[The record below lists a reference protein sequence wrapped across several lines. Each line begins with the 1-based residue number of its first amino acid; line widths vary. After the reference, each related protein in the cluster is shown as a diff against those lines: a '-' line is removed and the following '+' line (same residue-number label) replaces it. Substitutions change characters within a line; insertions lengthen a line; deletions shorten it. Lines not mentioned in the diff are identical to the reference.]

1 MPKIFKKLSLIILI
15 SILFLNSMAMP
26 FAVARAEEPTPPSAP
41 STWYNQGFTDW
52 YAKVYGDES
61 PPSEIFGERY
71 TAAQVQWI
79 LYSLV
84 SVPLNFD
91 QDTQKIVACFF
102 SIMSE
107 GGTSI
112 EECGDALID
121 KFEKFR
127 QFMEYNNSL
136 SSTNGEKTLAGLI
149 FSEERQLSGV
159 NYVTKFLENYNIIP
173 VANAQGFGYTALNPI
188 QKYWSGARDIAY
200 ALSVLVI
207 IIFAFM
213 IMFRIKISP
222 QVVISVQSSLP
233 KVIGALVLITF
244 SYAIAGFMIDL
255 MYVIGGMFALL
266 IKTGQFSTQDITAI
280 YKDIFPPNKTGLYF
294 LFHMFWYTIFFAI
307 STLVNMLAIMTSFG
321 QAIVP
326 GIAFSIMAIIL
337 VVWLLVLAIWYTFKA
352 TWVLIKTLISVYIN
366 IISAPLQFALGVFVP
381 TMGFGM
387 WFKKIMADLL
397 VFPVTGLFMF
407 FAWRLMW
414 LSYSF
419 GFKAIANEN
428 ILARFIEFLNNLG
441 TPDANLF
448 DTLWV
453 PEILGFG
460 QTTSGFLVLLM
471 SFGIIAAV
479 PKVPDILKM
488 LLLGGKFDY
497 GSAIGEAMGAFGIAK
512 TAQSAAT
519 DTAGHLAGS
528 AVAGRYGAASA
539 SPTWWGK
546 GIETWAKRN
555 KFIP

>member
-1 MPKIFKKLSLIILI
+1 MPKINLFKKLSLIFL
-15 SILFLNSMAMP
+15 SSVLFLNSMVMP
-26 FAVARAEEPTPPSAP
+26 FAVAKAADEEP

-79 LYSLV
+79 IYSLI
-84 SVPLNFD
+84 SVPLSFD
-91 QDTQKIVACFF
+91 QDTQRIVACFF
-102 SIMSE
+102 TIMAES
-107 GGTSI
+107 GTSI
-112 EECGDALID
+112 ETCGDALID

-127 QFMEYNNSL
+127 QFMGTNNSKSNDNL
-136 SSTNGEKTLAGLI
+136 VNLMFNENRK
-149 FSEERQLSGV
+149 LSGV
-159 NYVTKFLENYNIIP
+159 NYLSNILYNYNVIP
-173 VANAQGFGYTALNPI
+173 EANAQGFGYTALNPV

-200 ALSVLVI
+200 ALIVLVVI
-207 IIFAFM
+207 VFAFM

-233 KVIGALVLITF
+233 KVFGALILITF

-255 MYVIGGMFALL
+255 MYVIGGVFALL
-266 IKTGQFSTQDITAI
+266 IKTGQFSSQDITAI
-280 YKDIFPPNKTGLYF
+280 YKDIFPSNQTGMYF
-294 LFHMFWYTIFFAI
+294 LFHMMWYAVFFLIA
-307 STLVNMLAIMTSFG
+307 TLINMIAVTVSFG
-321 QAIVP
+321 QFLP
-326 GIAFSIMAIIL
+326 GTAFSIISILL
-337 VVWLLVLAIWYTFKA
+337 VVWILILALWYTFKA
-352 TWVLIKTLISVYIN
+352 TWVLIKTLISVYLN

-381 TMGFGM
+381 SMGFGN
-387 WFKKIMADLL
+387 WFKKMMADLL

-414 LSYSF
+414 LSYAF

-428 ILARFIEFLNNLG
+428 IFARIIELINNIG

>member
-1 MPKIFKKLSLIILI
+1 MPKINFVKKLALIFLS
-15 SILFLNSMAMP
+15 SILFLNSMIMP
-26 FAVARAEEPTPPSAP
+26 FAVAKAADEEP

-79 LYSLV
+79 VYSLI
-84 SVPLNFD
+84 SVPLSFD

-102 SIMSE
+102 TIMAES
-107 GGTSI
+107 GTSI
-112 EECGDALID
+112 ETCGDALVD
-121 KFEKFR
+121 KFGKFR
-127 QFMEYNNSL
+127 QFMGANNSKSNDSL
-136 SSTNGEKTLAGLI
+136 VDLMFNENRK
-149 FSEERQLSGV
+149 LSGV
-159 NYVTKFLENYNIIP
+159 NYLSNKLYNYNIIP
-173 VANAQGFGYTALNPI
+173 EAKAQGFGYTALNPV

-200 ALSVLVI
+200 ALTVLVVVV
-207 IIFAFM
+207 FAFM

-233 KVIGALVLITF
+233 KVFGALILITF

-255 MYVIGGMFALL
+255 MYVIGGVFALL

-280 YKDIFPPNKTGLYF
+280 YKDIFPSNQTGMYF
-294 LFHMFWYTIFFAI
+294 LFHMMWYAIFFLIA
-307 STLVNMLAIMTSFG
+307 TLINMIAVTVSFG
-321 QAIVP
+321 QFLP
-326 GIAFSIMAIIL
+326 GTAFSIISILL
-337 VVWLLVLAIWYTFKA
+337 VVWILILALWYTFKA

-366 IISAPLQFALGVFVP
+366 IITAPLQFALGVFVP
-381 TMGFGM
+381 SMGFGI

-419 GFKAIANEN
+419 GLKAIANEN
-428 ILARFIEFLNNLG
+428 ILARIFEFLVDLIG
-441 TPDANLF
+441 TDANLF

-488 LLLGGKFDY
+488 LFLGGKFDY
-497 GSAIGEAMGAFGIAK
+497 GSAIGEAMGAFGILP
-512 TAQSAAT
+512 TAQK
-519 DTAGHLAGS
+519 AGGQFVSDQIYNPRADNDMLRTVQGWWRNRSKGGGPSTTPGAGP
-528 AVAGRYGAASA
+528 VN
-539 SPTWWGK
+539 P
-546 GIETWAKRN
+546 
-555 KFIP
+555 

>member
-1 MPKIFKKLSLIILI
+1 MPKINFIKKLSLVILS
-15 SILFLNSMAMP
+15 SILFLNTMAMP
-26 FAVARAEEPTPPSAP
+26 FAFAKAQEEEPPA
-41 STWYNQGFTDW
+41 WYNQGFTDW
-52 YAKVYGDES
+52 YAKVYGEES

-79 LYSLV
+79 LYSLI
-84 SVPLNFD
+84 SVPLSFD

-102 SIMSE
+102 TIMAES
-107 GGTSI
+107 GTSI
-112 EECGDALID
+112 ETCGDALIE
-121 KFEKFR
+121 KFGKFR
-127 QFMEYNNSL
+127 QFMETNNTQ
-136 SSTNGEKTLAGLI
+136 SSINTNDKLI
-149 FSEERQLSGV
+149 NLMFNQDRKLSGV
-159 NYVTKFLENYNIIP
+159 NYLSNILTNYNIIP
-173 VANAQGFGYTALNPI
+173 VVNAQGFGYTALNPV

-200 ALSVLVI
+200 ALTVLVVVV
-207 IIFAFM
+207 FAFM

-233 KVIGALVLITF
+233 KVFGALILITF

-255 MYVIGGMFALL
+255 MYVIGGIFALL
-266 IKTGQFSTQDITAI
+266 IKTGQFSTQDVTAI
-280 YKDIFPPNKTGLYF
+280 YKDIFPSNQTGMYF
-294 LFHMFWYTIFFAI
+294 LFHMMWYAIFFLI
-307 STLVNMLAIMTSFG
+307 STLINMIAVTVSFG
-321 QAIVP
+321 QLLP
-326 GIAFSIMAIIL
+326 GTAFSLISILL
-337 VVWLLVLAIWYTFKA
+337 VVWILILALWYTFKA
-352 TWVLIKTLISVYIN
+352 TWVLIKTLISVYLN

-381 TMGFGM
+381 SMGFGN
-387 WFKKIMADLL
+387 WFKKMMADLL

-419 GFKAIANEN
+419 GLKAIANEN
-428 ILARFIEFLNNLG
+428 IFARIIEIINNIG
-441 TPDANLF
+441 APDANLF

-488 LLLGGKFDY
+488 LFLGGKFDY

-539 SPTWWGK
+539 SPTSWGK

>member
-1 MPKIFKKLSLIILI
+1 MPKILKRLSLIFLS
-15 SILFLNSMAMP
+15 SILFLNSIITP
-26 FAVARAEEPTPPSAP
+26 FSVAKAQEEEP

-79 LYSLV
+79 VYSLI

-102 SIMSE
+102 TIMGE

-112 EECGDALID
+112 DTCGDALID
-121 KFEKFR
+121 KFDKFR
-127 QFMEYNNSL
+127 QFMEYN
-136 SSTNGEKTLAGLI
+136 SSATLVDNNETLATLV
-149 FSEERQLSGV
+149 FSKNRTFSGV
-159 NYVTKFLENYNIIP
+159 NYVSSILTNYNIIP
-173 VANAQGFGYTALNPI
+173 EVNAQGFGYTALNPV

-200 ALSVLVI
+200 ALTVLVVVV
-207 IIFAFM
+207 FAFM

-233 KVIGALVLITF
+233 KVFGALILITF

-280 YKDIFPPNKTGLYF
+280 YKDIFPPNKTGMYF
-294 LFHMFWYTIFFAI
+294 LFHMFWYTVFFAI
-307 STLVNMLAIMTSFG
+307 STLVNMLAIITSLG
-321 QAIVP
+321 QAVVP
-326 GIAFSIMAIIL
+326 GIAFSIMAILL
-337 VVWLLVLAIWYTFKA
+337 VVWLLILAIWYTFKA

-381 TMGFGM
+381 SMGFGM

-414 LSYSF
+414 LSYAF

-488 LLLGGKFDY
+488 LFLGGKFDY
-497 GSAIGEAMGAFGIAK
+497 GSAIGEAMGAFGILP
-512 TAQSAAT
+512 TAQKMGG
-519 DTAGHLAGS
+519 TAIADQAGYWGYGKLADL
-528 AVAGRYGAASA
+528 ANR
-539 SPTWWGK
+539 K
-546 GIETWAKRN
+546 GWKGFEETLDNWAIRN
-555 KFIP
+555 KYKQPK

>member
-1 MPKIFKKLSLIILI
+1 MSKKSFIKKLSLIFL
-15 SILFLNSMAMP
+15 SSVLFLNSMIMP
-26 FAVARAEEPTPPSAP
+26 FAVAHAQSAPAP

-79 LYSLV
+79 IYSLI
-84 SVPLNFD
+84 SVPLSFD

-102 SIMSE
+102 TIMAES
-107 GGTSI
+107 GTSI
-112 EECGDALID
+112 ETCGDALVD
-121 KFEKFR
+121 KFGKFR
-127 QFMEYNNSL
+127 QFMGTNNSKSNDSL
-136 SSTNGEKTLAGLI
+136 VGLI
-149 FSEERQLSGV
+149 FNDNRKLSGV
-159 NYVTKFLENYNIIP
+159 NYLSNKLYNYNIIP
-173 VANAQGFGYTALNPI
+173 EAKAQGFGYTALNPV

-200 ALSVLVI
+200 ALTVLVVVV
-207 IIFAFM
+207 FAFM

-233 KVIGALVLITF
+233 KVFGALILITF

-255 MYVIGGMFALL
+255 MYVIGGVFALL

-280 YKDIFPPNKTGLYF
+280 YKDIFPSNQTGMYF
-294 LFHMFWYTIFFAI
+294 LFHMMWYAIFFLIA
-307 STLVNMLAIMTSFG
+307 TLINMIAVTVSFG
-321 QAIVP
+321 QFLP
-326 GIAFSIMAIIL
+326 GTAFSIISILL
-337 VVWLLVLAIWYTFKA
+337 VVWILILALWYTFKA

-366 IISAPLQFALGVFVP
+366 IITAPLQFALGVFVP
-381 TMGFGM
+381 SMGFGM

-419 GFKAIANEN
+419 GLKAIANEN
-428 ILARFIEFLNNLG
+428 ILARIIELLVDWIG
-441 TPDANLF
+441 TDANLF

-488 LLLGGKFDY
+488 LFLGGKFDY
-497 GSAIGEAMGAFGIAK
+497 GSAIGEAMGAFGILP
-512 TAQSAAT
+512 TAQKMGG
-519 DTAGHLAGS
+519 TAIADQAGYWGYGKLADL
-528 AVAGRYGAASA
+528 ANR
-539 SPTWWGK
+539 K
-546 GIETWAKRN
+546 GWKGFEETLDNWAIRN
-555 KFIP
+555 KYKQPK

>member
-1 MPKIFKKLSLIILI
+1 MPKIFMNKKGFIKKLSLIFL
-15 SILFLNSMAMP
+15 SSLLFLNSMAMP
-26 FAVARAEEPTPPSAP
+26 FAIAKAADEAP

-79 LYSLV
+79 IYSLI
-84 SVPLNFD
+84 SVPLSFD
-91 QDTQKIVACFF
+91 QDTQRIVACFF
-102 SIMSE
+102 TIMAES
-107 GGTSI
+107 GTSI
-112 EECGDALID
+112 ETCGDALID

-127 QFMEYNNSL
+127 QFMGTNNSKSNDNL
-136 SSTNGEKTLAGLI
+136 VNLMFNENRK
-149 FSEERQLSGV
+149 LSGV
-159 NYVTKFLENYNIIP
+159 NYLSNILYNYNVIP
-173 VANAQGFGYTALNPI
+173 EANAQGFGYTALNPV

-200 ALSVLVI
+200 ALIVLVVI
-207 IIFAFM
+207 VFAFM

-233 KVIGALVLITF
+233 KVFGALILITF

-255 MYVIGGMFALL
+255 MYVIGGVFALL
-266 IKTGQFSTQDITAI
+266 IKTGQFSSQDITAI
-280 YKDIFPPNKTGLYF
+280 YKDIFPSNQTGMYF
-294 LFHMFWYTIFFAI
+294 LFHMMWYAVFFLIA
-307 STLVNMLAIMTSFG
+307 TLINMIAVTVSFG
-321 QAIVP
+321 QFLP
-326 GIAFSIMAIIL
+326 GTAFSIISILL
-337 VVWLLVLAIWYTFKA
+337 VVWILILALWYTFKA
-352 TWVLIKTLISVYIN
+352 TWVLIKTLISVYLN

-381 TMGFGM
+381 SMGFGN
-387 WFKKIMADLL
+387 WFKKMMADLL

-414 LSYSF
+414 LSYAF

-428 ILARFIEFLNNLG
+428 IFARIIELINNIG

-488 LLLGGKFDY
+488 LFLGGKFDY